1 MAAPEGFDEA
11 VRVNVG
17 RLWAGG
23 VATAIV
29 AGLAVVVGVLIARG
43 LLDIPVLAPG
53 KDGSLGDST
62 TTLYAVLAAGCALAA
77 TALLHL
83 LLVATPRPF
92 AFFTWITGLAVVATA
107 VAPFTQDAALSSK
120 VFTATMNVIVGIAVI
135 SLLSG
140 VNYMLG
146 CGHDSYV
153 SRHAISAEAGSGSLP
168 AILELESHQAR
179 SG

>member
-1 MAAPEGFDEA
+1 MVTSEGFDEA
-11 VRVNVG
+11 VRVRVNAG

-62 TTLYAVLAAGCALAA
+62 TTQYAVLAAGSALLA

-92 AFFTWITGLAVVATA
+92 SFFAWITGLAVVGTA
-107 VAPFTQDAALSSK
+107 IVPFTQNAALSSK

-140 VNYMLG
+140 VG
-146 CGHDSYV
+146 
-153 SRHAISAEAGSGSLP
+153 RSATRPVPPGPAGP
-168 AILELESHQAR
+168 AMDGRLED
-179 SG
+179 GY